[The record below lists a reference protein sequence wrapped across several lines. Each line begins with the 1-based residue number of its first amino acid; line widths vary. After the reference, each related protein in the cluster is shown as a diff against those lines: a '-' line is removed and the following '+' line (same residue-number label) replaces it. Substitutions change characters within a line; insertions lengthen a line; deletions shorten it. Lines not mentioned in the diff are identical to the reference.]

1 MWQLLLGF
9 VLTGFIGSYIT
20 FRYQKRAIEYQSF
33 LATEN
38 DRINRLNDIK
48 KRLNKLILHRAQSSK
63 SILDLY
69 QSIDKKIT
77 KNDRILYNIIRMD
90 YIYSKDN
97 WNYDINNIFIELGNL
112 GEKRIYYYNAIYI
125 DDYIHNTFRCI
136 HQLICDLK
144 KGSDSRKY
152 DDAIKLL
159 SQIYEMR
166 KEIIRRL
173 TREVSLIQSNIR
185 YWNTVPLSRRN
196 IYRASLIKLVLAL
209 FYKRPDLLRIPR
221 S

>member
-1 MWQLLLGF
+1 MWQLVLGF
-9 VLTGFIGSYIT
+9 VLTGLIGSYIT

-33 LATEN
+33 LTTEN

-48 KRLNKLILHRAQSSK
+48 KRLNKLILHRAQASK

-69 QSIDKKIT
+69 QSIDRKLT
-77 KNDRILYNIIRMD
+77 KNELLIYNKIRSD
-90 YIYSKDN
+90 YILSKDN
-97 WNYDINNIFIELGNL
+97 WNYEINTIFLELGNL

-125 DDYIHNTFRCI
+125 DDYIHNNFRRI

-152 DDAIKLL
+152 DDALTLL
-159 SQIYEMR
+159 SRIYEMR

-173 TREVSLIQSNIR
+173 TREASLIQSNIR
-185 YWNTVPLSRRN
+185 YWNTVPLSEKN
-196 IYRASLIKLVLAL
+196 LYRASLIKLILAL
-209 FYKRPDLLRIPR
+209 FYKRSDLLRIPR

>member
-1 MWQLLLGF
+1 
-9 VLTGFIGSYIT
+9 
-20 FRYQKRAIEYQSF
+20 
-33 LATEN
+33 
-38 DRINRLNDIK
+38 
-48 KRLNKLILHRAQSSK
+48 
-63 SILDLY
+63 
-69 QSIDKKIT
+69 
-77 KNDRILYNIIRMD
+77 MD

-112 GEKRIYYYNAIYI
+112 GEKRIHYYNAIYI